1 MKRNSFS
8 LLSLLVGAL
17 SFAACS
23 GPPGGWPGGG
33 GGGGTGTATVSF
45 TLVSD
50 TLPAI
55 PSLLSYTVMVNG
67 VTLTPT
73 GTGTPVTLTPS
84 PSPTIDLVRLQSDS
98 AYLGTLTGVPAGSYT
113 VTASISG
120 VGITFFN
127 NTASSI
133 TVGTTACPSGDVCS
147 FSLSAS
153 GSPQI
158 ATFTFTAASNGT
170 QGIGLDMNLNSSL
183 TITGGVLTGNFSSG
197 VLSAFTLPRQGSN
210 LSAGQLDL
218 IEDFTG
224 VVSLTQ
230 ANSVSINSPIRGI
243 ITASSTSTTAYDPDP
258 TGTLCNNA
266 PTSLSGCVAS
276 NQFASM
282 DAVLNADGTFSVQ
295 EIEPTNASV
304 QDIVEGTVAPV
315 AEPANTFA
323 IIVTDKLPAASGSLI
338 SSLKLGDPLVVN
350 IANIPNTF
358 YVDTKGLDVQSAS
371 PAAYGSFFG
380 QSTTSAIFAGQS
392 IAIHVTG
399 FTAQSGSTPALATAD
414 TVTLRFSRLTS
425 VVQPLTSSTFTISSI
440 PTYFFFTPS
449 STFLVQAFVNAP
461 RNTNIEGVTD
471 LSNLSTT
478 KPVSMRALYFNN
490 SSGTLSPTF
499 FAAKV
504 RQY

>member
-23 GPPGGWPGGG
+23 GPPGGWNGG
-33 GGGGTGTATVSF
+33 GGGGTGAATVSF

-50 TLPAI
+50 TFPLI
-55 PSLLSYTVMVNG
+55 PSLMSYTVTVNG
-67 VTLTPT
+67 ITLTPT
-73 GTGTPVTLTPS
+73 GSGSTVTLTPS
-84 PSPTIDLVRLQSDS
+84 SLHTIDLVRLQSDS

-120 VGITFFN
+120 VGITFLN
-127 NTASSI
+127 NSTSAISIGSSSCASLEI
-133 TVGTTACPSGDVCS
+133 CS

-158 ATFTFTAASNGT
+158 VSFTFNATSNGT
-170 QGIGLDMNLNSSL
+170 QGIGLDFNLNSSL
-183 TITGGVLTGNFSSG
+183 TLSGGVLSANFGSD

-224 VVSLTQ
+224 VTSLGQ
-230 ANSVSINSPIRGI
+230 ANNVTITSPTRGV
-243 ITASSTSTTAYDPDP
+243 ITATSTSTTGYDPDP

-266 PTSLSGCVAS
+266 PTSLSECVAS
-276 NQFASM
+276 NQLASM
-282 DAVLNADGTFSVQ
+282 DAVLNADGTFSVL
-295 EIEPTNASV
+295 EIEPLDASA
-304 QDIVEGTVAPV
+304 QDIVEGTVVPV
-315 AEPANTFA
+315 PENSNQFA
-323 IIVTDKLPAASGSLI
+323 MLVTDKLPAASGSLI
-338 SSLKLGDPLVVN
+338 GSLNLGDLVIVD
-350 IANIPNTF
+350 ITNIPNTF
-358 YVDTKGLDVQSAS
+358 YVDTKGLNVQGAS
-371 PAAYGSFFG
+371 PAAYSSFFG
-380 QSTTSAIFAGQS
+380 QSTTSAIFPGQS
-392 IAIHVTG
+392 IAIHI
-399 FTAQSGSTPALATAD
+399 TALGQQNGLPLATAD

-425 VVQPLTSSTFTISSI
+425 VVQPLTSSTFTVSSI
-440 PTYFFFTPS
+440 PTYFAFTSS

-461 RNTNIEGVTD
+461 RNTNLEGVTD
-471 LSNLSTT
+471 LSSLSTI

-490 SSGTLSPTF
+490 SSNTISPTF

>member
-45 TLVSD
+45 TLVAD
-50 TLPAI
+50 TFPAN
-55 PSLLSYTVMVNG
+55 PSLLSYTITVNG
-67 VTLTPT
+67 ITLTPT
-73 GTGTPVTLTPS
+73 GSGSAVTLTPS

-120 VGITFFN
+120 VGITFLN
-127 NTASSI
+127 DTGTAI
-133 TVGTTACPSGDVCS
+133 AVGTSSCPVNAVCAEN
-147 FSLSAS
+147 LSAS

-158 ATFTFTAASNGT
+158 SSFTFTAASNGT
-170 QGIGLDMNLNSSL
+170 QGIGLDFNLNSSL
-183 TITGGVLTGNFSSG
+183 TLAGGVLTGNFG
-197 VLSAFTLPRQGSN
+197 TNVLSAFTLPRQGSN
-210 LSAGQLDL
+210 LAAGQLDL

-224 VVSLTQ
+224 VVSLGQ
-230 ANSVSINSPIRGI
+230 ANNVTITSPTRGI
-243 ITASSTSTTAYDPDP
+243 ITASSTSTTGYDSDP

-276 NQFASM
+276 NQLASM
-282 DAVLNADGTFSVQ
+282 DAVLNADGTCSVL
-295 EIEPTNASV
+295 EIEPTDATV
-304 QDIVEGTVAPV
+304 QDIVEGTVVPV
-315 AEPANTFA
+315 SVPANSFA

-338 SSLKLGDPLVVN
+338 SSLHLGDPLIVN

-358 YVDTKGLDVQSAS
+358 YVDTKGLDVQDAS
-371 PAAYGSFFG
+371 PAAYSTFFG
-380 QSTTSAIFAGQS
+380 QSSTSAIFSGQS
-392 IAIHVTG
+392 IAIHVTA
-399 FTAQSGSTPALATAD
+399 FTAQNGTTPASATAD
-414 TVTLRFSRLTS
+414 TVTLRFSRLTAG
-425 VVQPLTSSTFTISSI
+425 VQPLSTSTFTIGGI
-440 PTYFFFTPS
+440 PSYFDFTPD

-461 RNTNIEGVTD
+461 RNTNLDGVTD
-471 LSNLSTT
+471 LSNLSSTS
-478 KPVSMRALYFNN
+478 PVSVRALFFEN
-490 SSGTLSPTF
+490 SGLSLQPAF

-504 RQY
+504 RQH